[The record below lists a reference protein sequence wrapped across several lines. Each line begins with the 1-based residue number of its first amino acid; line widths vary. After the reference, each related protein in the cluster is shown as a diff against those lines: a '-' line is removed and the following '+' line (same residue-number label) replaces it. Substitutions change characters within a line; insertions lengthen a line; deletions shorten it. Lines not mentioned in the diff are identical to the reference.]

1 MKVFRRTLPLL
12 ALLILPLASC
22 SEAEVRQAGAPDAGP
37 PAIDQPSCEGEDCLA
52 VPENGIQLVTAGVT
66 IMPGQDVEYCEV
78 VALPG
83 TRDTLYYMNRF
94 ESKMTGGS
102 HHLIVSAAVPDS
114 GSEDDLTVGDQY
126 ECAGGT
132 FGSNFVP
139 VGGSQASY
147 SEEAFPE
154 GVGRVF
160 RGGQKLVLNYHYLNI
175 SDSPVHAVVQIN
187 LHLTTADKIQ
197 YIAKSFG
204 FFNVGFNIPPGESQS
219 VFTEC
224 AFSEDVTIAKLTRH
238 THRWGTDF
246 NVWYLGGDKDGELA
260 FTSNNYEDTDFVFD
274 EPISAAAGT
283 GFRFECAY
291 DNTEDYPL
299 RFGLKASD
307 EMCILFGTWW
317 TENNEAPE
325 QGCFRQ

>member
-1 MKVFRRTLPLL
+1 MPPVV
-12 ALLILPLASC
+12 
-22 SEAEVRQAGAPDAGP
+22 EEAPDAGP
-37 PAIDQPSCEGEDCLA
+37 PPIGQPGCEGDECLA
-52 VPENGIQLVTAGVT
+52 MPENGIQVSSSGVT
-66 IMPGQDVEYCEV
+66 IMPGQDVEYCEI

-83 TRDTLYYMNRF
+83 DSSTLYYMNRF
-94 ESKMTGGS
+94 ESKMTSGS
-102 HHLIVSAAVPDS
+102 HHLIVSAASPDS
-114 GSEDDLTVGDQY
+114 GSEAGLTVGDQY
-126 ECAGGT
+126 ECAGAG
-132 FGSNFVP
+132 FGGDFVP

-147 SEEAFPE
+147 HDESFPE

-175 SDSPVHAVVQIN
+175 SDAPVDAFVQLN
-187 LHLTTADKIQ
+187 LHLTTEDKIQ

-204 FFNVGFNIPPGESQS
+204 FFNVGFNIAPGEKDS

-224 AFSEDVTIAKLTRH
+224 TFSEDVTISKLTRH

-246 NVWYLGGDKDGELA
+246 NVWHLGGEKDGEIA
-260 FTSNNYEDTDFVFD
+260 FSSSNYEDTDFYFD
-274 EPISAAAGT
+274 EPITAAAGT
-283 GFRFECAY
+283 GFRFECAF

-317 TENNEAPE
+317 NENNEAPD

>member
-1 MKVFRRTLPLL
+1 MPV
-12 ALLILPLASC
+12 
-22 SEAEVRQAGAPDAGP
+22 QGAPDAGP
-37 PAIDQPSCEGEDCLA
+37 PPITEPGCEGDDCLA
-52 VPENGIQLVTAGVT
+52 MPEDGIQVSSAGVT

-83 TRDTLYYMNRF
+83 DSETLYYMNRF
-94 ESKMTGGS
+94 ESKMTSGS
-102 HHLIVSAAVPDS
+102 HHLIVSAAAPDS
-114 GSEDDLTVGDQY
+114 RSEADLTVGDQY

-132 FGSNFVP
+132 FGGDFIP

-147 SEEAFPE
+147 HDESFPE

-175 SDSPVHAVVQIN
+175 SDAPVDAIVQLN
-187 LHLTTADKIQ
+187 LHLTTEDKIQ

-204 FFNVGFNIPPGESQS
+204 FLNVGFNIPAGESDS

-224 AFSEDVTIAKLTRH
+224 TFTEDLTISKLTRH

-246 NVWYLGGDKDGELA
+246 NVWFLGGEKDGELA
-260 FTSNNYEDTDFVFD
+260 FTSDNYEDTDFVFD
-274 EPISAAAGT
+274 KPITAAAGT
-283 GFRFECAY
+283 GFRFECAF

-317 TENNEAPE
+317 NENNEAPD